1 MQWLKYWL
9 FTGLIFLFFQVVIGG
24 ITRLTGSGL
33 SITKWDIVTGTF
45 PPMSEGAWMEEFE
58 LYKKTPQYHKINA
71 GMSVSDFKWIYFWE
85 YLHRLWA
92 RTMGFVFLI
101 PFLIFYRNKLISN
114 HLLRRLG
121 VVILL
126 AMLAATFG
134 WIMVAS
140 GLINRPWV
148 NAYKLSFHL
157 CIALSV
163 YTALLWT
170 YLEYKKGTVVK
181 MVGLADMPSF
191 IFLVVLWIQLFLGG
205 IMSGMKA
212 GLFYPSWPDMNGEII
227 PQLVLN
233 TSVFN
238 VEEWIHYDVSGL
250 APAVIQLL
258 HRSTAYFLFILGMA
272 LFYRFNWRSKMPALN
287 TAAKWF
293 LMVLITQVILGII
306 TVIMCKGSIPVMWG
320 VLHQAGALIL
330 LTVTLVLRF
339 EIKNSPF

>member
-1 MQWLKYWL
+1 MSWIRYWL

-33 SITKWDIVTGTF
+33 SITKWDIVTGTI
-45 PPMSEGAWMEEFE
+45 PPLSDTAWVHEFE
-58 LYKKTPQYHKINA
+58 LYKQTPQYHKINK
-71 GMSVSDFKWIYFWE
+71 GMTIEAFKWIYFWE

-101 PFLIFYRNKLISN
+101 PFIIFYAKRWISP

-121 VVILL
+121 VVVAL

-140 GLINRPWV
+140 GLVDRPWV

-157 CIALSV
+157 CIAFSV

-170 YLEYKKGTVVK
+170 YLEYRNDAVVA
-181 MVGLADMPSF
+181 MMGIADKLSF
-191 IFLVVLWIQLFLGG
+191 AVLVVLWVQLFLGG

-212 GLFYPSWPDMNGEII
+212 GLFYPTWPDMNGAFI
-227 PQLVLN
+227 PHI
-233 TSVFN
+233 VFHN
-238 VEEWIHYDVSGL
+238 NIFSVEEWVHYDRTGL
-250 APAVIQLL
+250 APAVVQVL
-258 HRSTAYFLFILGMA
+258 HRFTAYMLFLLGLA
-272 LFYRFNWRSKMPALN
+272 LFYKRVFRAGSYAVGL
-287 TAAKWF
+287 AAKWF
-293 LMVLITQVILGII
+293 FGMLIIQVLLGII
-306 TVIMCKGSIPVMWG
+306 TVIMCKGQIPVLWG
-320 VLHQAGALIL
+320 VLHQAGAVIL

-339 EIKNSPF
+339 QIKRSPI

>member
-33 SITKWDIVTGTF
+33 SITKWEIVTGTF
-45 PPMSEGAWMEEFE
+45 PPMDGQAWNEAFD
-58 LYKKTPQYHKINA
+58 LYKQTPQYQKINA
-71 GMSVSDFKWIYFWE
+71 GMSLSEFKWIYFWE

-101 PFLIFYRNKLISN
+101 PFLIFYRKKWIDG

-140 GLINRPWV
+140 GLVNRPWV

-157 CIALSV
+157 CIAFSV

-170 YLEYKKGTVVK
+170 YLEHVKGTRVK
-181 MVGLADMPSF
+181 MIGIGDVASF
-191 IFLVVLWIQLFLGG
+191 IFLLILWVQLFLGG

-212 GLFYPSWPDMNGEII
+212 GLFYPTWPDMNGEII
-227 PQLVLN
+227 PQIVLN
-233 TSVFN
+233 NAVFN
-238 VEEWIHYDVSGL
+238 VEEWIHYDITGL
-250 APAVIQLL
+250 APAVVQLL
-258 HRSTAYFLFILGMA
+258 HRSTAYVLFLLGLA
-272 LFYRFNWRSKMPALN
+272 LFYRFSFRSKSIGLN
-287 TAAKWF
+287 KASRWF
-293 LMVLITQVILGII
+293 LAVLITQVILGII
-306 TVIMCKGSIPVMWG
+306 TVIMCKGTIPVLWG